1 MSTLRAAAGGD
12 DDLAPADPVPVRV
25 IGERQLPARR
35 RGAEDRVEAH
45 RLQPAGTR
53 PLRGAVG
60 EDGQRHPLAVDAE
73 IEAAREDRR
82 VAGLPHLRSL
92 LEGRDLGQVEGV
104 AHVDAVACEVD
115 GGEVID
121 GEVAE
126 RVGRRGTR
134 EHGCAEDPEQR
145 RRGR

>member
-1 MSTLRAAAGGD
+1 M
-12 DDLAPADPVPVRV
+12 
-25 IGERQLPARR
+25 
-35 RGAEDRVEAH
+35 
-45 RLQPAGTR
+45 
-53 PLRGAVG
+53 G
-60 EDGQRHPLAVDAE
+60 EDGQRHPLPVDPE

-92 LEGRDLGQVEGV
+92 LEGRDLGQVERI
-104 AHVDAVACEVD
+104 AHVDAVAREVD
-115 GGEVID
+115 GGEVVD

-145 RRGR
+145 HEDDEPFHWSAFLATGAQRIEKWGLSASARRRVLREASR